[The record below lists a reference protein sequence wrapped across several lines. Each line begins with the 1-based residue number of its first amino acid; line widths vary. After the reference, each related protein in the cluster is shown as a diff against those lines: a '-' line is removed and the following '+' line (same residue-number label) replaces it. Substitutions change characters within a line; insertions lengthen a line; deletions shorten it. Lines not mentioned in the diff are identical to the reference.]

1 MVKYGRTDLASE
13 ARTLRCLD
21 GTQDL
26 PGVAFRQ
33 EQAHGLPVTA
43 VEILD
48 EQGEQRL
55 GNPSVIIIP
64 WSFPAVLS
72 GERRFSP
79 RRPPPSATWSPAAF
93 PRRPLSWC

>member
-55 GNPSVIIIP
+55 GKPIGHYYTLELP
-64 WSFPAVLS
+64 GRFERGTALFPQ
-72 GERRFSP
+72 
-79 RRPPPSATWSPAAF
+79 AAAAIGD
-93 PRRPLSWC
+93 